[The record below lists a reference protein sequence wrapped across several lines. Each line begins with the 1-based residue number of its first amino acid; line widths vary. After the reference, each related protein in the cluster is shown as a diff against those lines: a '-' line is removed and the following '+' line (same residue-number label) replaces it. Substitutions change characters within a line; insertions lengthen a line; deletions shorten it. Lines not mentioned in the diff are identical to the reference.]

1 MSENARHRNSTARGE
16 RTGMTS
22 SEMYLNFKRT
32 KLLDKSSRFSL
43 NYVNYHYFPKGK
55 TAQSQLADTQ
65 IHDKD
70 EPESRS
76 PTSVN
81 VVFEKVP
88 KINWIIRRS
97 TPKESISTL

>member
-76 PTSVN
+76 PTSTS
-81 VVFEKVP
+81 FLK
-88 KINWIIRRS
+88 KCR
-97 TPKESISTL
+97 KSIG